1 MQIAITFLTVIEF
14 TFSLRHQLAALMLLL
29 DSIIVESIITLLKIS
44 ISYLCREGITYG
56 SLAFVLSKKRLVAVW
71 VRLLAILQHVKA
83 FLALLFTCTL
93 LIYVGT
99 FVKIFWLR
107 RWPWLLTFW
116 WRLELSERLFFEM
129 GVLLGMHTIYRWWV
143 VPGGTT
149 GLLRA
154 LIAHLFGTY

>member
-1 MQIAITFLTVIEF
+1 MQLAIIFLAVIEF
-14 TFSLRHQLAALMLLL
+14 TYSLRHQLAALLLLL
-29 DSIIVESIITLLKIS
+29 DRIIVESIIT
-44 ISYLCREGITYG
+44 YGI
-56 SLAFVLSKKRLVAVW
+56 LAFVLSKKRLVAVW

-116 WRLELSERLFFEM
+116 WRLDLSERLFFDM

-149 GLLRA
+149 GLLNA
-154 LIAHLFGTY
+154 LIAHLFGTYNFDPVFKRLSSKLLT